1 MKSAGLAVLLL
12 LAGCAHGPARRGGP
26 ERVSVTVEGWSAVVP
41 SDPLGTAR
49 RALAEAQRQAVE
61 KVMGV
66 SLRARTRVE
75 QALAVEQRIWSD
87 AEGRILSYE
96 VLGEREEGGFHKT
109 RIRAL
114 VLREPPGPG
123 QGRPR
128 PLPGD
133 PVVAVVVDTW
143 AFPDRG
149 AAERGV
155 AQALKDAGVKVGFG
169 AADYVVSGEASVAPL
184 DSGGLEG
191 FVSYRARLAVELKDP
206 AKEELIAA
214 RNFEASAMDVSR
226 QAAAGKA
233 LAQAGRLAGERLLAD
248 LRARLEE

>member
-1 MKSAGLAVLLL
+1 MKKAGLAVLLL
-12 LAGCAHGPARRGGP
+12 LAGCAHGPARRAGL
-26 ERVSVTVEGWSAVVP
+26 ERVSVTAEGWAAVVP
-41 SDPLGTAR
+41 SDPLGTAK

-61 KVMGV
+61 KVTGV
-66 SLRARTRVE
+66 SVRARTRVE

-96 VLGEREEGGFHKT
+96 VLDEREEGGLHKT
-109 RIRAL
+109 RIRAV
-114 VLREPPGPG
+114 VLKEPPGPG
-123 QGRPR
+123 QARPA

-133 PVVAVVVDTW
+133 PKVAVVVDTW
-143 AFPDRG
+143 AFPDRA

-155 AQALKDAGVKVGFG
+155 QQGLKDSGVKVGFG

-191 FVSYRARLAVELKDP
+191 FVSCRARLAVELKDR
-206 AKEELIAA
+206 AKDEVIAA

-233 LAQAGRLAGERLLAD
+233 LAQAGRLAGEKLSQD
-248 LRARLEE
+248 LRSWLER

>member
-1 MKSAGLAVLLL
+1 MKRAGLAVLLL

-26 ERVSVTVEGWSAVVP
+26 ERVCVTAEGWSAVVP
-41 SDPLGTAR
+41 SDQLGTAK
-49 RALAEAQRQAVE
+49 RALAEAQRKAVE
-61 KVMGV
+61 AVTGV
-66 SLRARTRVE
+66 SVRARTRVE
-75 QALAVEQRIWSD
+75 QAVSVEQKIWSD

-109 RIRAL
+109 RIRAV
-114 VLREPPGPG
+114 VLKDSPQPG
-123 QGRPR
+123 QTRPAS
-128 PLPGD
+128 LPGD
-133 PVVAVVVDTW
+133 PKVAVVVDTW

-155 AQALKDAGVKVGFG
+155 AQGLKEAGVKVGFG

-206 AKEELIAA
+206 AKDEVIAA

-226 QAAAGKA
+226 PAAAGKA
-233 LAQAGRLAGERLLAD
+233 LAQAGRLAGERLAAD